1 MQKSA
6 PIGFVRQISI
16 LVNKTITLKNK
27 TAQLLQNRKA
37 MPSVETVTDL
47 FSYAKSTIIAYHSV
61 LI

>member
-47 FSYAKSTIIAYHSV
+47 FSYAKIYYNR
-61 LI
+61 LP

>member
-6 PIGFVRQISI
+6 PIGFVRQISM

-47 FSYAKSTIIAYHSV
+47 FSYAKIYYNR
-61 LI
+61 LP

>member
-6 PIGFVRQISI
+6 PIGFVRQISM

-37 MPSVETVTDL
+37 MPSVETVTDI
-47 FSYAKSTIIAYHSV
+47 FSYAKIYYNR
-61 LI
+61 LP